1 MKKVI
6 FNSVLA
12 MLLISSFSFNVA
24 AQHPTFITVQVL
36 DTNDTD
42 KDEIYLKVWL
52 EGQTEPITTEVQDMS
67 HKHGAAQFAFFEI
80 KKTPVKIV
88 KIDVWDQDG
97 DFFNSD
103 DRLNGCEN
111 GTGRPCTEREKIE
124 AKWEDSEYKVWWH
137 VGEKGFGAR

>member
-1 MKKVI
+1 
-6 FNSVLA
+6 
-12 MLLISSFSFNVA
+12 MLFISSYSFSAA

-36 DTNDTD
+36 DTNDID

-52 EGQTEPITTEVQDMS
+52 EGQTEAITTEVQDMS
-67 HKHGAAQFAFFEI
+67 HKQGASRFAFFEI

-111 GTGRPCTEREKIE
+111 GTGRPCTEEEKIE

-137 VGEKGFGAR
+137 VGPKGFGAQ